1 MMNPQILIVG
11 AGPTGLALAYSLAR
25 QGVPFRIIDKS
36 AGTGT
41 ASRALAVHA
50 RILEQYEQL
59 GLAERNI
66 KRGHPILSLDISD
79 AKEVKATLKFHDL
92 GKGLSPFPFILSL
105 PQDEHEEILVDELSK
120 IGVEVEWNTALISF
134 EDTGEGVN
142 AVMQP
147 QGQPEET
154 AEFAYL
160 CGCDGAGSM
169 VRKGLGL
176 EFPGGTYK
184 QLFFVADIETEKPV
198 DDMEKMDMY
207 MDDDGFMLY
216 MSVRN
221 AKTKRI
227 LGIVPEE
234 MNERT
239 DLQYSEI
246 SDYIENK
253 IRVNAAKVNWFST
266 YRVHNRV
273 SEQFAKGRIF
283 ILGDA
288 GHLHSPAGGQGMNTG
303 IGDAINLA
311 WKLAAVIQ
319 GKSAPRILRTYEKER
334 IVFARR
340 LIATTDKAFQT
351 IVSQKLRGTL
361 LRQYVVPYVL
371 PSLFKFSF
379 SQKNAFKILSQI
391 HINYRNS
398 PLSKGKAG
406 KVYGGMRL
414 PWIETASGDNFVP
427 LRSVD
432 WQIHIYG
439 KAQPELIDFARS
451 QSLQLHEFAWETQM
465 KDAGFKQDALYLIRP
480 DGHVGLASEKQWVD
494 VLKTYLE
501 AFGIVAFGAE

>member
-1 MMNPQILIVG
+1 MNPQILIVG

-25 QGVPFRIIDKS
+25 QGVPFRIIDKN

-50 RILEQYEQL
+50 RILEQYGQL

-66 KRGHPILSLDISD
+66 KRGHPILSLDVSD
-79 AKEVKATLKFHDL
+79 GTEVKATVKFHDF

-105 PQDEHEEILVDELSK
+105 PQDEHEEILVDELNK
-120 IGVEVEWNTALISF
+120 IGVEVEWNTSLLSF
-134 EDTGEGVN
+134 EDTGAGVTT
-142 AVMQP
+142 VMQR

-154 AEFAYL
+154 AAFTYL
-160 CGCDGAGSM
+160 CGCDGASSM

-184 QLFFVADIETEKPV
+184 HLFFVADIETAKPA
-198 DDMEKMDMY
+198 DNMQKMDMY

-221 AKTKRI
+221 ATTKRI
-227 LGIVPEE
+227 LGIVPGKF
-234 MNERT
+234 NERT
-239 DLQYSEI
+239 DLEYHEI
-246 SDYIENK
+246 NDYIENK
-253 IRVNAAKVNWFST
+253 IRVSAAKVNWFST
-266 YRVHNRV
+266 YRVHNRI
-273 SEQFAKGRIF
+273 SEHFAKGRIF

-311 WKLAAVIQ
+311 WKLAAVIR
-319 GKSAPRILRTYEKER
+319 GKAAPRILNTYEKER
-334 IVFARR
+334 IGFARR
-340 LIATTDKAFQT
+340 LIATTDKAFST

-361 LRQYVVPYVL
+361 LRQYFVPYAL
-371 PSLFKFSF
+371 PSVFKFPF
-379 SQKNAFKILSQI
+379 SQKNAFRILSQI
-391 HINYRNS
+391 HINYRDS
-398 PLSKGKAG
+398 PLSHGKAG

-414 PWIETASGDNFVP
+414 PWVETVTGDNFEP

-439 KAQPELIDFARS
+439 KAKPELIDFARS
-451 QSLQLHEFAWETQM
+451 QSLDLHEFPWEAQM

-480 DGHVGLASEKQWVD
+480 DGHVGLATEKQWLR
-494 VLKTYLE
+494 VLKAYLDTYRIE
-501 AFGIVAFGAE
+501 AFGVE

>member
-1 MMNPQILIVG
+1 MMNPQVLIVG

-25 QGVPFRIIDKS
+25 QGVPFRIIDKN

-66 KRGHPILSLDISD
+66 KRGHPILSLDVSD
-79 AKEVKATLKFHDL
+79 GKEVKATVKFHDF

-105 PQDEHEEILVDELSK
+105 PQDEHEEILVDELRK
-120 IGVEVEWNTALISF
+120 IGVEVEWNTALLSF
-134 EDTGEGVN
+134 VDTGEGVN
-142 AVMQP
+142 AILQQ
-147 QGQPEET
+147 QGQPQEG

-160 CGCDGAGSM
+160 CGCDGASSM

-184 QLFFVADIETEKPV
+184 QLFFVADIETAKPA
-198 DDMEKMDMY
+198 DNMQKMDMY
-207 MDDDGFMLY
+207 MDDDGFMLF

-221 AKTKRI
+221 PMTKRI

-234 MNERT
+234 LNERT
-239 DLQYSEI
+239 NLEYRDI

-253 IRVNAAKVNWFST
+253 IHTTAAKVNWFST

-273 SEQFAKGRIF
+273 SEQFAKGRVF

-311 WKLAAVIQ
+311 WKLAAVIG
-319 GKSAPRILRTYEKER
+319 GKAAPRILSTYEKER
-334 IVFARR
+334 IGFARR
-340 LIATTDKAFQT
+340 LIATTDKAFRT
-351 IVSQKLRGTL
+351 IVNQKLRGTL
-361 LRQYVVPYVL
+361 LRQYFVPYAL
-371 PSLFKFSF
+371 PALFTFPF

-406 KVYGGMRL
+406 KIYGGMRL
-414 PWIETASGDNFVP
+414 PWIESASGDNFEP

-439 KAQPELIDFARS
+439 KAKPELIDFARS
-451 QSLQLHEFAWETQM
+451 QSLQLHEFAWEAKM
-465 KDAGFKQDALYLIRP
+465 KDSGFKQDALYLIRP
-480 DGHVGLASEKQWVD
+480 DGHVGLVSEKQWLR
-494 VLKTYLE
+494 VLKAYLE
-501 AFGIVAFGAE
+501 AYGIVAFGAE

>member
-1 MMNPQILIVG
+1 MNPQILIVG

-25 QGVPFRIIDKS
+25 QGVPFRIIDKN

-66 KRGHPILSLDISD
+66 KRGHPILSLDVSD
-79 AKEVKATLKFHDL
+79 GKEVKATLKFHDL

-120 IGVEVEWNTALISF
+120 IGVDVEWNTALLSF

-142 AVMQP
+142 AVMQ
-147 QGQPEET
+147 QEGQPVER
-154 AEFAYL
+154 AEFVYL

-227 LGIVPEE
+227 LGIVPEDL
-234 MNERT
+234 NERT
-239 DLQYSEI
+239 DIQYSEI

-253 IRVNAAKVNWFST
+253 IRVKAAKVNWFST

-273 SEQFAKGRIF
+273 SDQFAKGRIF

-303 IGDAINLA
+303 IGDAINLS
-311 WKLAAVIQ
+311 WKLAAVLQ
-319 GKSAPRILRTYEKER
+319 GKAIPRILDTYEKER

-340 LIATTDKAFQT
+340 LIATTDTAFKT
-351 IVSQKLRGTL
+351 IVSQKLPGTL
-361 LRQYVVPYVL
+361 LRQYFMPYLL
-371 PSLFKFSF
+371 PSIFKFSF
-379 SQKNAFKILSQI
+379 PQKNAFKILSQI

-406 KVYGGMRL
+406 KVFGGMRL
-414 PWIETASGDNFVP
+414 PWVETASGDNFEP

-439 KAQPELIDFARS
+439 KAKPELINFARA
-451 QSLQLHEFAWETQM
+451 QSLELHEFAWETKM
-465 KDAGFKQDALYLIRP
+465 HEAGFKQDALYLVRP
-480 DGHVGLASEKQWVD
+480 DGHVALASEKQWVR

-501 AFGIVAFGAE
+501 AFGME